1 MGLWDKI
8 KGQLIDIIE
17 WLDTSDNSIAFRFE
31 RQGNEIKNGAKLIVR
46 ESQVAVFQN
55 EGEFADVFQ
64 PGTYTLE
71 TQNMPILSTLKGW
84 KYGFNSPFKAEVI
97 FVNTKVISDL
107 RWGTKGAMTIND
119 MSSPLFRNTQ
129 LKAFGSMEAKV
140 VDPKLFIREVMGT
153 DDHFTKEE
161 IVDRLRTRAVS
172 FLTRVINSDTSLLP
186 KFGSDEVNEKVTE
199 RMNAEFAKMGMM
211 LNLFTVESHEFDA
224 DTKARLERMSA
235 AELKAFEIRVENQAK
250 ADAIN
255 AFSDM
260 NKFQQFQAGNAM
272 EAAANNPN
280 SGDMGSMMGAG
291 MGFAFGQTMMNQQ
304 NNANQQNRGGGAVP
318 PPLPGQVKFFVAAN
332 GQQYGPYEMQQLQQM
347 VQGGQLTRESMVWK
361 EGMAGWLAAGTVP
374 ELSSIFGAVPPPPPP
389 PPMP

>member
-140 VDPKLFIREVMGT
+140 IDPKLFIREVMGT

-361 EGMAGWLAAGTVP
+361 EGMSGWLAAGTVP

>member
-1 MGLWDKI
+1 
-8 KGQLIDIIE
+8 
-17 WLDTSDNSIAFRFE
+17 
-31 RQGNEIKNGAKLIVR
+31 
-46 ESQVAVFQN
+46 
-55 EGEFADVFQ
+55 
-64 PGTYTLE
+64 
-71 TQNMPILSTLKGW
+71 
-84 KYGFNSPFKAEVI
+84 
-97 FVNTKVISDL
+97 
-107 RWGTKGAMTIND
+107 
-119 MSSPLFRNTQ
+119 
-129 LKAFGSMEAKV
+129 
-140 VDPKLFIREVMGT
+140 
-153 DDHFTKEE
+153 
-161 IVDRLRTRAVS
+161 
-172 FLTRVINSDTSLLP
+172 
-186 KFGSDEVNEKVTE
+186 
-199 RMNAEFAKMGMM
+199 
-211 LNLFTVESHEFDA
+211 
-224 DTKARLERMSA
+224 MSA

>member
-172 FLTRVINSDTSLLP
+172 FLTRVIKGDTSLLP

>member
-140 VDPKLFIREVMGT
+140 IDPKLFIREVMGT

-199 RMNAEFAKMGMM
+199 RMNAEFAKMGMK

-361 EGMAGWLAAGTVP
+361 EGMSGWLAAGTVP